1 MQWSQL
7 ELELFK
13 PEVAEPAVMPVGPA
27 QPCSEPGPADPIA
40 TQIRQRLAY
49 ADARE
54 RQGVI
59 HRAAMASCELTI
71 QTAALRARCE
81 AGAGQAVLTV
91 VALVVGISPS
101 LAPDLPLQR
110 SPGSAVALDPV
121 RGWVSLDF
129 ARIFLG
135 GAATA
140 PINETALPA
149 THLLLKPLPVFL
161 AEIINAAFGHQPHA
175 RRLGDLLGD
184 TVPGPHEPLDGGLGG
199 RLRATTARMRSAL
212 PAFALRLGLDR
223 YEAALV
229 TGEMSLVPRSRFF
242 YVRSDTERY
251 VAGCRRHF
259 DALGWGEP
267 VTLDV
272 ALPFGSQVVPATTSA
287 QVVHEQLLERL
298 EAALPGRRYS
308 LDALTEHH
316 NHFVIAAGWF
326 LCFTLGSR
334 ELRRLDIAADRC
346 LPGVAVMEYA
356 DKLTGAF
363 HRMQPVL
370 LCRQAQAQVAAVW
383 DHLVH
388 LSARADKLGVD
399 LAAPWRQHLSGALAH
414 RSVPLLFLIRRGA
427 AVPIGTRHTQ
437 LGLDRSVRLAA
448 NAGRHFWQTVLLDRG
463 VSSDALN
470 IWARH
475 ASAGIEPMTS
485 TSVASIDSL
494 RARVCAEQDEV
505 LGDLGIRAFGG
516 LGARS
521 QR

>member
-13 PEVAEPAVMPVGPA
+13 SEVAEPAVMPVGQA
-27 QPCSEPGPADPIA
+27 QPCPEFGPADPIP
-40 TQIRQRLAY
+40 TQIRQRLTY

-81 AGAGQAVLTV
+81 AGAGPAVLTV
-91 VALVVGISPS
+91 VALVAGISPS

-149 THLLLKPLPVFL
+149 THVLLKPLPVFL
-161 AEIINAAFGHQPHA
+161 AEIIRNAFRRQPRA
-175 RRLGDLLGD
+175 RRLGDLFGD

-199 RLRATTARMRSAL
+199 RLRATTARLRRAL

-251 VAGCRRHF
+251 VAGCRRYF

-272 ALPFGSQVVPATTSA
+272 ALPFGSQVVPAPASV
-287 QVVHEQLLERL
+287 QVVHRQLLARL

-308 LDALTEHH
+308 LDALIEHH
-316 NHFVIAAGWF
+316 NRFAIAAGWF
-326 LCFTLGSR
+326 LSFTFGSR
-334 ELRRLDIAADRC
+334 ELRRLDIGADRC
-346 LPGVAVMEYA
+346 LPGVTVMEYA

-399 LAAPWRQHLSGALAH
+399 SAARWRQHLCGALAH

-437 LGLDRSVRLAA
+437 LGLDRGVRLAA

-463 VSSDALN
+463 VSSAALN
-470 IWARH
+470 VWARH

-485 TSVASIDSL
+485 TSVVSIDSV
-494 RARVCAEQDEV
+494 RARVCAEQDAV
-505 LGDLGIRAFGG
+505 LGDLGIRVFAG

>member
-13 PEVAEPAVMPVGPA
+13 PEVAEPAVMPVGQA
-27 QPCSEPGPADPIA
+27 QPCPELESADRIA

-54 RQGVI
+54 RQGVV
-59 HRAAMASCELTI
+59 HRAAMASCELTV
-71 QTAALRARCE
+71 QTAALRVRCE

-91 VALVVGISPS
+91 VALTAGISPS
-101 LAPDLPLQR
+101 LAPGLPLQR
-110 SPGSAVALDPV
+110 SGGSAVVLDPL
-121 RGWVSLDF
+121 RGWLSLDF

-149 THLLLKPLPVFL
+149 THVLLKPLPVFL
-161 AEIINAAFGHQPHA
+161 AEIIRNAFQRQPGA
-175 RRLGDLLGD
+175 RRLGELFGD
-184 TVPGPHEPLDGGLGG
+184 AVPGPHEPLVSGLGG
-199 RLRATTARMRSAL
+199 RLRATTARVRRAL

-242 YVRSDTERY
+242 YVRSNTERY
-251 VAGCRRHF
+251 VAGCRRYF

-272 ALPFGSQVVPATTSA
+272 ALPFGSQVVPATASVR
-287 QVVHEQLLERL
+287 VVHRQLLERL

-308 LDALTEHH
+308 LDALIEHH
-316 NHFVIAAGWF
+316 NQFVIAAGWF
-326 LCFTLGSR
+326 LCFTIGSR
-334 ELRRLDIAADRC
+334 ELRRLDIGADRC
-346 LPGVAVMEYA
+346 LPGVTVMEYA

-363 HRMQPVL
+363 RRMQPVL
-370 LCRQAQAQVAAVW
+370 LCRQAQVQVAAVW

-388 LSARADKLGVD
+388 LSARADKLRVD
-399 LAAPWRQHLSGALAH
+399 PAAPWRQHLSEALAH
-414 RSVPLLFLIRRGA
+414 RAVPLLFLIRRNA
-427 AVPIGTRHTQ
+427 ALPLGTRHTQ

-463 VSSDALN
+463 VPSDAMN
-470 IWARH
+470 VWARH

-485 TSVASIDSL
+485 TSVATIDAI
-494 RARVCAEQDEV
+494 RARLGTEQDKA
-505 LGDLGIRAFGG
+505 LGDLGIRAFAG

>member
-27 QPCSEPGPADPIA
+27 QLCSEPGPADPIA

-59 HRAAMASCELTI
+59 HRAAMASCELTVH
-71 QTAALRARCE
+71 TAALRARCE
-81 AGAGQAVLTV
+81 AGAGPAVLTL
-91 VALVVGISPS
+91 VALVAGISPS
-101 LAPDLPLQR
+101 LAPGLPLQR
-110 SPGSAVALDPV
+110 CGGSAVVLDPV
-121 RGWVSLDF
+121 RGWVILDF

-149 THLLLKPLPVFL
+149 THELLKPLPVFL
-161 AEIINAAFGHQPHA
+161 AEIIGAAFARQPHA
-175 RRLGDLLGD
+175 RRLGDLFGD

-199 RLRATTARMRSAL
+199 RLRATTARVRSAL

-251 VAGCRRHF
+251 VAGCRRCF

-267 VTLDV
+267 VALDV
-272 ALPFGSQVVPATTSA
+272 ALPFGSQVVPTTASV
-287 QVVHEQLLERL
+287 QVVHRQLLERL
-298 EAALPGRRYS
+298 EASLPGRRYS
-308 LDALTEHH
+308 LDTLMEHH
-316 NHFVIAAGWF
+316 NRFVIAAGWF

-334 ELRRLDIAADRC
+334 ELRRLDISADRC
-346 LPGVAVMEYA
+346 LPGVTVMEYA

-399 LAAPWRQHLSGALAH
+399 PAAPWRQHL
-414 RSVPLLFLIRRGA
+414 SVPLLFLIRRGA

-437 LGLDRSVRLAA
+437 LGLDRSVRVAP
-448 NAGRHFWQTVLLDRG
+448 NAGRHFWQTVLRDRG
-463 VSSDALN
+463 VPSDALN
-470 IWARH
+470 VWARH

-485 TSVASIDSL
+485 TSVASIDSV

-505 LGDLGIRAFGG
+505 LGDIGIRAFAG

>member
-27 QPCSEPGPADPIA
+27 QPCSEPGPAEPIA
-40 TQIRQRLAY
+40 IQIRQRLSY

-54 RQGVI
+54 RQGVV
-59 HRAAMASCELTI
+59 HRAAMASCELTVH
-71 QTAALRARCE
+71 TTALRARCE
-81 AGAGQAVLTV
+81 AGAGPAVLTL
-91 VALVVGISPS
+91 VALVAGISPS
-101 LAPDLPLQR
+101 LAPGLPLQR
-110 SPGSAVALDPV
+110 SCGSAVVLDPV

-149 THLLLKPLPVFL
+149 THVLLKPLPVFL
-161 AEIINAAFGHQPHA
+161 AEIIGAAFARKPHA
-175 RRLGDLLGD
+175 RRLGDLFGD
-184 TVPGPHEPLDGGLGG
+184 TVPGPHEPLDGCMGG
-199 RLRATTARMRSAL
+199 RLRATTARVRRAL
-212 PAFALRLGLDR
+212 PGFALRLGLDR

-242 YVRSDTERY
+242 YVRSNNERY
-251 VAGCRRHF
+251 VAGCRRYF

-272 ALPFGSQVVPATTSA
+272 ALPFGSQVVPAPASV
-287 QVVHEQLLERL
+287 QVVHRQLLARL
-298 EAALPGRRYS
+298 EAAMPGRRYS
-308 LDALTEHH
+308 LDALIEHH
-316 NHFVIAAGWF
+316 NRFAIAAGWF
-326 LCFTLGSR
+326 LSFTFGSR
-334 ELRRLDIAADRC
+334 ELRRLDIGADRC
-346 LPGVAVMEYA
+346 LPGVTIMEYA

-399 LAAPWRQHLSGALAH
+399 SAARWRQHLCGALAH

-437 LGLDRSVRLAA
+437 LGLDRGVRLAA

-463 VSSDALN
+463 VSSEALN
-470 IWARH
+470 VWARH

-485 TSVASIDSL
+485 TSMASIDSV
-494 RARVCAEQDEV
+494 RTQVCAEQDKV
-505 LGDLGIRAFGG
+505 FGDLGIRAFAG